1 MSSSIVSAEV
11 VKCSVYYER
20 SFDFERCGFM
30 AIYLR
35 AADGAYADKVLVAG
49 DPGRIARLASRL
61 DGAERITDH
70 RGLVGYT
77 GKYKDVRVSVQSSG
91 MGCPSMAMV
100 GEELIGYGVRRIVRI
115 GTCSAFGDGVHNGD
129 LIVVTG
135 CAPGDGTTASM
146 SAGTPCAAVPDFRL
160 TSNLLAAA
168 EARNGRF
175 HLGPIITVDVEPH
188 LSAVTTVA
196 WRAQGLLAVEMES
209 AALFHLAL
217 RASQRGIGR
226 VEAACILA
234 VSDGLRG
241 SPSGEQSYMSDA
253 ELESVTDVMHE
264 IALDALIA

>member
-1 MSSSIVSAEV
+1 
-11 VKCSVYYER
+11 
-20 SFDFERCGFM
+20 M

-35 AADGAYADKVLVAG
+35 APEGAYAAKVLVAG
-49 DPGRIARLASRL
+49 DPGRIGRLAGRL
-61 DGAERITDH
+61 DAAELITDH
-70 RGLVGYT
+70 RGLLGYT
-77 GKYKDVRVSVQSSG
+77 GKYKGVMVSVQSSG

-115 GTCSAFGDGVHNGD
+115 GTCSAFGEGVHNGD

-135 CAPGDGTTASM
+135 SAPGDGTTASM
-146 SAGTPCAAVPDFRL
+146 AAGAPYAAVPDFRL

-168 EARNGRF
+168 KARRGRF
-175 HLGPIITVDVEPH
+175 HLGPVVTVDVEPH
-188 LSAVTTVA
+188 LNAVTTGA

-217 RASQRGIGR
+217 RASQRGIGS

-241 SPSGEQSYMSDA
+241 SPSGEQTYMSDD